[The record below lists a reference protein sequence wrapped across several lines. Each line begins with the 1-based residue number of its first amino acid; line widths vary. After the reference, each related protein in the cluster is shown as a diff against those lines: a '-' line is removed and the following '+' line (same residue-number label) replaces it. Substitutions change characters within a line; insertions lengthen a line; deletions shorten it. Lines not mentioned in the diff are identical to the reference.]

1 MGRSL
6 PERWQ
11 LLDRSRNHRRHKPRH
26 RRHNF
31 DVDRDLPERTVHVI
45 GRSWRDMLSIKLAGD
60 RSGVVAIEFALILPI
75 MLIIFFGS
83 YEAANLVLAYM
94 KLEDAAETAADL
106 VAQTTVNTVLQT
118 ANFTGFTNAI
128 EQVLSPLPTSGS
140 QLKIAYASVTYSTG
154 SPVIDWHYEFN
165 SATALPIANIT
176 TNQNLANLGSETSGS
191 TDSVIVVQLTY
202 AYTSSSSHE
211 LNSTYTLSE
220 IAYN

>member
-1 MGRSL
+1 
-6 PERWQ
+6 
-11 LLDRSRNHRRHKPRH
+11 
-26 RRHNF
+26 
-31 DVDRDLPERTVHVI
+31 
-45 GRSWRDMLSIKLAGD
+45 MLSIKLAGD

-154 SPVIDWHYEFN
+154 SPVIDWHYEYN
-165 SATALPIANIT
+165 GATALTIANIT

-220 IAYN
+220 IAYNRPRYTNCVATYLNTGSVCP